1 MLLLRQLWPWPFFTR
16 FDHFIPHNGK
26 LRAER
31 KKKPPRLCS
40 WSFNRNF
47 LQVKR
52 YCGTLFGCA
61 AEASQLHLQ
70 AVQMPSLASMTSD
83 IKIRLADIRSNKQGQ
98 RSLEMGT
105 KILSKPSKLQI
116 YFLKVIKNQRPM
128 TSFQPFQE
136 TFGHDVYS
144 CNKITIT

>member
-1 MLLLRQLWPWPFFTR
+1 MKMLHQKNVFNGRQYLIKEPFFFSHVSLRCLFHCFKIFAMLLRQLWPWPFFTR

-26 LRAER
+26 LRAKR

-70 AVQMPSLASMTSD
+70 AVQMLSLTSMTSD
-83 IKIRLADIRSNKQGQ
+83 IKIKLADFRSN
-98 RSLEMGT
+98 S
-105 KILSKPSKLQI
+105 
-116 YFLKVIKNQRPM
+116 
-128 TSFQPFQE
+128 
-136 TFGHDVYS
+136 
-144 CNKITIT
+144 